1 MSLHTPVL
9 RAAARAALFV
19 LLLTGCTPATGAR
32 PDWSA
37 REAALP
43 AMPAS
48 SAASVDITWLS
59 VTNVYLRTGP
69 VGILTDGYVTR
80 LPENAFLDQTLA
92 RSRAAFRPDSA
103 AVARMLGL
111 VGGRDAVQALLNGHS
126 HFDHAFDAAMWAKLS
141 RAEVYGPRTTCF
153 QLAAQNVP
161 ASRCTTVEGSETIP
175 LGDGVTMRVVRWNH
189 SGDHAVNPE
198 LHDPA
203 ELARVPTL
211 DPTNG
216 GLRPGVTED
225 FPNGG
230 GSRAYLIT
238 VPTRD
243 GRLSLFF
250 SNTGSPV
257 DLDRP
262 IVVDGTNYGAPID
275 NLRAALRDAGLTSVD
290 LWIGSGGAPLARLVL
305 PVLRPKAYLP
315 VHWDDY
321 FSPLERGVA
330 KPYADPSLESL
341 LDSAHVTLVR
351 PAQYLDR
358 WRLDR
363 SGVHAVANDAQKRAL
378 GLSR

>member
-1 MSLHTPVL
+1 MSQHNAALPT
-9 RAAARAALFV
+9 AARLALS
-19 LLLTGCTPATGAR
+19 LLLVGCTSAAGPR

-37 REAALP
+37 REGALP
-43 AMPAS
+43 ALPVS
-48 SAASVDITWLS
+48 PSSVDITWLS
-59 VTNVYLRTGP
+59 VTNVYLRVGAL
-69 VGILTDGYVTR
+69 GILTDGYVTR
-80 LPENAFLDQTLA
+80 LPQSAFVGQSLEH
-92 RSRAAFRPDSA
+92 SRAAYRPDSA
-103 AVARMLGL
+103 AVARMVALL
-111 VGGRDAVQALLNGHS
+111 GGRDAVQVLLSGHS
-126 HFDHAFDAAMWAKLS
+126 HFDHAFDAAMWAKLT

-153 QLAAQNVP
+153 QLAAQDVP
-161 ASRCTTVEGSETIP
+161 APRCTTVEGSETIP

-198 LHDPA
+198 LHDPR
-203 ELARVPTL
+203 ELAGVPAR
-211 DPTNG
+211 DPATG

-243 GRLSLFF
+243 SRLTIFF

-257 DLDRP
+257 DLDQP
-262 IVVDGTNYGAPID
+262 IVVDGKSFGAPID

-315 VHWDDY
+315 VHWDDFY
-321 FSPLERGVA
+321 SPIEAGVA
-330 KPYADPSLESL
+330 KPYADSALEAL
-341 LDSAHVTLVR
+341 LDTAHVALVR

-358 WRLDR
+358 WRLDG
-363 SGVHAVANDAQKRAL
+363 SGMHAIANDAQKRAL
-378 GLSR
+378 GLLQ

>member
-1 MSLHTPVL
+1 MHTT
-9 RAAARAALFV
+9 ARVALS
-19 LLLTGCTPATGAR
+19 LLLLGCTPASHPS

-43 AMPAS
+43 MMRAP
-48 SAASVDITWLS
+48 SATSSVDITWLS
-59 VTNVYLRTGP
+59 VTNVYLRIGT

-80 LPENAFLDQTLA
+80 LPANAFLDQTLQH
-92 RSRAAFRPDSA
+92 SRAAYRPDSA
-103 AVARMLGL
+103 AVARVATLLG
-111 VGGRDAVQALLNGHS
+111 GHDAVQALLNGHS
-126 HFDHAFDAAMWAKLS
+126 HFDHAFDAATWAKLT
-141 RAEVYGPRTTCF
+141 RAEVYGPRSTCL
-153 QLAAQNVP
+153 QLAAQDVP
-161 ASRCTTVEGSETIP
+161 VSRCTTVQGGETLT
-175 LGDGVTMRVVRWNH
+175 LGEGVTVRVVRWNH

-198 LHDPA
+198 LHDPR
-203 ELARVPTL
+203 ELAGMPTR
-211 DPTNG
+211 DPATG
-216 GLRPGVTED
+216 GLRPGVVED

-243 GRLSLFF
+243 GGLTIFF

-262 IVVDGTNYGAPID
+262 IVVDGKNFGAPIE
-275 NLRAALRDAGLTSVD
+275 NLRAALRDAGLASVD
-290 LWIGSGGAPLARLVL
+290 LWIAGGGAPLARLVL
-305 PVLRPKAYLP
+305 PVLRPTAYLP

-321 FSPLERGVA
+321 FSPLEAGVA
-330 KPYADPSLESL
+330 KPYADPALESL
-341 LDSAHVTLVR
+341 LDSARVTLVR

>member
-1 MSLHTPVL
+1 MPKHDTTL
-9 RAAARAALFV
+9 RTAARLALAAILA
-19 LLLTGCTPATGAR
+19 GCTPAAGAR

-43 AMPAS
+43 AMPS
-48 SAASVDITWLS
+48 SPAASVDITWLS
-59 VTNVYLRTGP
+59 VTNVYLRVGP
-69 VGILTDGYVTR
+69 AGILTDGYVSR
-80 LPENAFLDQTLA
+80 LPANAFVDQTLA
-92 RSRAAFRPDSA
+92 RSRSAVRPDSA
-103 AVARMLGL
+103 AVAHVLAL
-111 VGGRDAVQALLNGHS
+111 LGGRDAVQALLNGHS

-153 QLAAQNVP
+153 QLAAQDVP
-161 ASRCTTVEGSETIP
+161 ASRCTTVEGGETIP
-175 LGDGVTMRVVRWNH
+175 LGEGVMMRVVRWNH
-189 SGDHAVNPE
+189 SGDPAVNPE
-198 LHDPA
+198 LHDPR
-203 ELARVPTL
+203 ELAGVPTR
-211 DPTNG
+211 DPASG

-230 GSRAYLIT
+230 GSRAYLLTIGT
-238 VPTRD
+238 GNDRVA
-243 GRLSLFF
+243 LFF

-262 IVVDGTNYGAPID
+262 IVVGGTSFGAPID

-315 VHWDDY
+315 VHWDDFY
-321 FSPLERGVA
+321 SPIEAGVA
-330 KPYADPSLESL
+330 KPYADPALEAL
-341 LDSAHVTLVR
+341 LDTAHVTLVR
-351 PAQYLDR
+351 PTQYLDR

-363 SGVHAVANDAQKRAL
+363 SGVHTVPNDAQKRAL